1 MLRGLKRARE
11 RAIDSSGLTL
21 LEVLV
26 AAFLLLIVM
35 FGLMQFYV
43 RGRTQ
48 LDYEEDRRKATA
60 VAQARLDVLRRGFT
74 YDLLP
79 PLNGTTVT
87 TTSDGRTYTIQHA
100 VTVAA
105 PEPQATTVTL
115 TVSWNA
121 RVGASTV
128 QRSLVTTTI
137 LARGMP

>member
-1 MLRGLKRARE
+1 
-11 RAIDSSGLTL
+11 
-21 LEVLV
+21 VLV